1 MNQKH
6 LLIVFTLFINISIF
20 GQNGKI
26 VENQIVQSKVLN
38 RGVKYNIYLP
48 PNYDTKKT
56 YPTIYF
62 LHGFGGNNNSLR
74 TKGIFKQI
82 DSLIV
87 KELFPKTIIITPN
100 GGKSWYIDDYAGKE
114 KFATMFIS
122 EFIPEMKKRY
132 ALTKSSQ
139 KTIVMGLSMGGFG
152 ALRFTMLNPEE
163 FGICVS
169 FMGAISTKK
178 QMIEDLEKYYLRF
191 HAHLYGENLTPKER
205 TNEVYFNNN
214 ALYIAEKI
222 DVGIL
227 KRKKW
232 FIQTCDDDFHSLP
245 NSELHILFHQKKIEH
260 EFRVTNGKHN
270 KTCVDNSML
279 DALEFIKTNLIEEKQ

>member
-1 MNQKH
+1 MNKKYVLIFFI
-6 LLIVFTLFINISIF
+6 LLIKTSIF
-20 GQNGKI
+20 GQKGE
-26 VENQIVQSKVLN
+26 VFENQIVQSEVLN
-38 RGVKYNIYLP
+38 KGVKYNIYLP

-62 LHGFGGNNNSLR
+62 LHGFGGNNNSSR

-82 DSLIV
+82 DSLII
-87 KELFPKTIIITPN
+87 KERFPETIIISPD

-114 KFATMFIS
+114 KYATMFIS

-132 ALTKSSQ
+132 SLTKSSQ
-139 KTIVMGLSMGGFG
+139 KTVVMGLSMGGFG

-178 QMIEDLEKYYLRF
+178 QMVEDLEKYYQRF
-191 HAHLYGENLTPKER
+191 HAHLYGENLSPKER
-205 TNEVYFNNN
+205 ITQVYVNNN
-214 ALYIAEKI
+214 ALYIAEK
-222 DVGIL
+222 VNVEIL
-227 KRKKW
+227 KSKKW
-232 FIQTCDDDFHSLP
+232 YIQTCDDDFHSLP
-245 NSELHILFHQKKIEH
+245 NAELHVLFHQKKIDH

-279 DALEFIKTNLIEEKQ
+279 DALDFIKTNLVEEK

>member
-6 LLIVFTLFINISIF
+6 LLLVFTLFINISIF
-20 GQNGKI
+20 SQNGK
-26 VENQIVQSKVLN
+26 VFENQIIQSKVLN
-38 RGVKYNIYLP
+38 KEVKYTIYLP
-48 PNYDTKKT
+48 PDYDSIKT

-62 LHGFGGNNNSLR
+62 LHGFGGNNNSPHF
-74 TKGIFKQI
+74 KGIIKQI
-82 DSLIV
+82 DSLII
-87 KELFPKTIIITPN
+87 EGSFPETIIISPN
-100 GGKSWYIDDYAGKE
+100 AGKSWYIDDYAGKE
-114 KFATMFIS
+114 KYATMFIT
-122 EFIPEMKKRY
+122 EFIPEMKKQY

-139 KTIVMGLSMGGFG
+139 KTVVMGLSMGGFG

-178 QMIEDLEKYYLRF
+178 QMIEDLEKYYQRF
-191 HAHLYGENLTPKER
+191 HAHLYGENLSPKER
-205 TNEVYFNNN
+205 TNEVYVNNN
-214 ALYIAEKI
+214 PLYIAEKI
-222 DVGIL
+222 DVEIL
-227 KRKKW
+227 KDKKW
-232 FIQTCDDDFHSLP
+232 YIQTCDDDFHSLP

-279 DALEFIKTNLIEEKQ
+279 DALDYIKTNLIEEK

>member
-1 MNQKH
+1 MKKKYFLILFI
-6 LLIVFTLFINISIF
+6 LLIKTSIF
-20 GQNGKI
+20 GQKGK
-26 VENQIVQSKVLN
+26 VFENQIVQSEVLN

-62 LHGFGGNNNSLR
+62 LHGFGGNNNSLH
-74 TKGIFKQI
+74 TKGVFKLI
-82 DSLIV
+82 DSLVV
-87 KELFPKTIIITPN
+87 KGRFPETIIISPN

-122 EFIPEMKKRY
+122 EFIPEMKKKY

-139 KTIVMGLSMGGFG
+139 KTVVMGLSMGGFG

-178 QMIEDLEKYYLRF
+178 QMIEDLEKYYQRF
-191 HAHLYGENLTPKER
+191 HAHLYGKNLSPKER
-205 TNEVYFNNN
+205 INEVYVNNN
-214 ALYIAEKI
+214 ALYIAEKL
-222 DVGIL
+222 DVKIL
-227 KRKKW
+227 KSKKW
-232 FIQTCDDDFHSLP
+232 YIQTCDDDFHSLP
-245 NSELHILFHQKKIEH
+245 NAELHILFHQKKIEH

-270 KTCVDNSML
+270 KACVDDSML
-279 DALEFIKTNLIEEKQ
+279 DALDFIKNNLKEEK

>member
-1 MNQKH
+1 MNKRYISIFFI
-6 LLIVFTLFINISIF
+6 LLIKASIF
-20 GQNGKI
+20 GQNGK
-26 VENQIVQSKVLN
+26 VFENQIIQSEVLN

-87 KELFPKTIIITPN
+87 KGRFPETIIISPN

-122 EFIPEMKKRY
+122 EFIPEMKKKY
-132 ALTKSSQ
+132 ALTKFSQ
-139 KTIVMGLSMGGFG
+139 KTVVMGLSMGGFG

-178 QMIEDLEKYYLRF
+178 QMIEDLEKYYQRF
-191 HAHLYGENLTPKER
+191 HAHLYGENLSPKER
-205 TNEVYFNNN
+205 TNEVYVNNN
-214 ALYIAEKI
+214 ALYIAEKV
-222 DVGIL
+222 DVKIL
-227 KRKKW
+227 KSKKW
-232 FIQTCDDDFHSLP
+232 YIQTCDEDFHSLP
-245 NSELHILFHQKKIEH
+245 NAELHILFHQKKIEH

-279 DALEFIKTNLIEEKQ
+279 DALDFIKNNLKEAK

>member
-1 MNQKH
+1 MKKKYFLILFI
-6 LLIVFTLFINISIF
+6 LLIKTSIIGQKGKVF
-20 GQNGKI
+20 
-26 VENQIVQSKVLN
+26 ENQIVQSEVLN

-62 LHGFGGNNNSLR
+62 LHGFGGNNNSLH
-74 TKGIFKQI
+74 TKGVFKLI

-87 KELFPKTIIITPN
+87 KGRFPETIIISPN

-122 EFIPEMKKRY
+122 EFIPEMKKKY

-139 KTIVMGLSMGGFG
+139 KTVVMGLSMGGFG

-178 QMIEDLEKYYLRF
+178 QMIEDLEKYYQRF
-191 HAHLYGENLTPKER
+191 HAHLYGKNLSPKER
-205 TNEVYFNNN
+205 INEVYVNNN
-214 ALYIAEKI
+214 ALYIAEKL
-222 DVGIL
+222 DVKIL
-227 KRKKW
+227 KSKKW
-232 FIQTCDDDFHSLP
+232 YIQTCDDDFHSLP
-245 NSELHILFHQKKIEH
+245 NAELHILFHQKKIEH

-270 KTCVDNSML
+270 KACVDDSML
-279 DALEFIKTNLIEEKQ
+279 DALDFIKNNLKEEK

>member
-6 LLIVFTLFINISIF
+6 LLLVFTLFINISIF
-20 GQNGKI
+20 SQNGK
-26 VENQIVQSKVLN
+26 VFENQIIQSKVLN
-38 RGVKYNIYLP
+38 KEVKYSIYLP
-48 PNYDTKKT
+48 PDYDSIKT

-62 LHGFGGNNNSLR
+62 LHGFGGNNNSPHF
-74 TKGIFKQI
+74 KGIIKQI
-82 DSLIV
+82 DSLII
-87 KELFPKTIIITPN
+87 EGSFPETIIISPN
-100 GGKSWYIDDYAGKE
+100 AGKSWYIDDYAGKE
-114 KFATMFIS
+114 KYATMFIT
-122 EFIPEMKKRY
+122 EFIPEMKKQY

-139 KTIVMGLSMGGFG
+139 KTVVMGLSMGGFG

-178 QMIEDLEKYYLRF
+178 QMIEDLEKYYQRF
-191 HAHLYGENLTPKER
+191 HAHLYGENLSPKER
-205 TNEVYFNNN
+205 TNEVYVNNN
-214 ALYIAEKI
+214 PLYIAEKI
-222 DVGIL
+222 DVEIL
-227 KRKKW
+227 NDKKW
-232 FIQTCDDDFHSLP
+232 YIQTCDDDFHSLP

-279 DALEFIKTNLIEEKQ
+279 DALDYIKTNLIEEK